1 MKYLILTAA
10 VMFSTAAFAEDATQA
25 PAAPASEAA
34 ATPATAQPEPPK
46 ATPAPAAAPVQPSVW
61 VWSDIDAGDLANLN
75 ACAQELPKRI
85 ADQWISRLS
94 QHIKA
99 VK

>member
-10 VMFSTAAFAEDATQA
+10 LLLSTAAYAEEGQNPGPDSPLIT
-25 PAAPASEAA
+25 EA
-34 ATPATAQPEPPK
+34 
-46 ATPAPAAAPVQPSVW
+46 PAPAHTSPTVPVPAVPPAQPSVW
-61 VWSDIDAGDLANLN
+61 VWADIDAGDLANLN

-85 ADQWISRLS
+85 ADQWINRLS